1 MLSNVRIKTLFWIRA
16 SLWYQNGATTQNQ
29 LYVHVGDGSVDH
41 AIFVSVDYEISNFL
55 GRFRCFCYIISMFI
69 CISILDHAGFI

>member
-1 MLSNVRIKTLFWIRA
+1 MLSNVRIKTLFWIHP

-41 AIFVSVDYEISNFL
+41 AISGSVDYEISNFL
-55 GRFRCFCYIISMFI
+55 SRFRCFCYIISMFI
-69 CISILDHAGFI
+69 CISILDHAGFF